1 MIPQTPVPIDTGV
14 ASFIAQEAHSL
25 AKPAESIQDTAG
37 F

>member
-1 MIPQTPVPIDTGV
+1 V

-37 F
+37 FWGI